1 MARGKRKNNIISI
14 AFNKDFYNLRA
25 IKKAIQDYQGLAD
38 FEISQN
44 KKAITVEL
52 KEIKPEVKKN
62 IRDEFSNYVLALM
75 KQ

>member
-14 AFNKDFYNLRA
+14 AFNKDFYNLRV
-25 IKKAIQDYQGLAD
+25 IKKAIQAYRGLAG

-44 KKAITVEL
+44 KKAIIVEL

>member
-1 MARGKRKNNIISI
+1 MTRGKRKNNIISI

-25 IKKAIQDYQGLAD
+25 IKKAIQAYQGLAD

-52 KEIKPEVKKN
+52 KETKPEVKKN